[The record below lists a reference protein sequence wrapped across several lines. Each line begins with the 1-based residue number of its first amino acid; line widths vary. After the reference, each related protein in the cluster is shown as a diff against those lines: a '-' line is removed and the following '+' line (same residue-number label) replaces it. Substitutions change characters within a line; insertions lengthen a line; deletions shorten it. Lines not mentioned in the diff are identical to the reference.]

1 MLDQGKRSRDKQIN
15 HPPFPP
21 LLRAAAVVSRAEG
34 DLLLHAVGTG
44 DQDELSRECLWLL
57 GGEREGKERE
67 QKVAHTHH
75 PSPSVA
81 RALRAV
87 GATLR
92 DTVAKGRPLTEAAAL
107 EGYGAVVTTLDAAA
121 WEGVLDAGAR
131 APGRGG

>member
-1 MLDQGKRSRDKQIN
+1 MSCRVSVCGFWGGRGRERKGNKRS
-15 HPPFPP
+15 
-21 LLRAAAVVSRAEG
+21 L
-34 DLLLHAVGTG
+34 T
-44 DQDELSRECLWLL
+44 
-57 GGEREGKERE
+57 
-67 QKVAHTHH
+67 HTHH